1 MMTKA
6 ELHELVDALP
16 DELADE
22 AARRLKAL
30 AVPIDDEPVT
40 EEDLA
45 AIAEAREDIAR
56 GNVLTLA
63 EWRRQRT
70 G

>member
-1 MMTKA
+1 MTTKA

-16 DELADE
+16 DELANE
-22 AARRLKAL
+22 AAHRLQAL

-40 EEDLA
+40 AADLA
-45 AIAEAREDIAR
+45 AIAEAREEIAR
-56 GNVLTLA
+56 GDVLTLA
-63 EWRRQRT
+63 EWRRQRS